1 MTVAVGRFRD
11 FATIALVYDS
21 LGSCCYS
28 KSSKMSTSAK
38 KIKLRNKRESTRA
51 NKGKQMENTGE
62 ENKKGIRV
70 WRAAMREREIL
81 GTCIERC
88 RHHQHEA
95 VAGLYIY
102 LLDQLE
108 HRCLTN

>member
-1 MTVAVGRFRD
+1 MNDAGLAVGRFRD

-21 LGSCCYS
+21 LGSCCFS

-51 NKGKQMENTGE
+51 NKGKQMKNTGE
-62 ENKKGIRV
+62 NKKDEIRV
-70 WRAAMREREIL
+70 WREGAMREREIL

-95 VAGLYIY
+95 VA
-102 LLDQLE
+102 
-108 HRCLTN
+108 